1 MYFIY
6 QKENG
11 TLEKKNSQ
19 NNYYEK
25 DAYKILG
32 EDITLVEPIVKTT
45 RNFYIW
51 VGVLLFFIMLGV
63 YAYITQFKNGLG
75 VTGMNSPVYWGFYI
89 TNFVF
94 FIGISHAGT
103 LISAILRVAQAE
115 WRRAITRCAEV
126 ITVMVIFI
134 GIGNILVDMGR
145 PDRLINLIKH
155 GQLNSPLL
163 WDVMS
168 VTMYL
173 IASST
178 YLYLPLIPDIAI
190 LRDTVNKR
198 KWLYKILA
206 MGWTGTER
214 QHLILEKIIG
224 VMAVIVIPIA
234 VSVHT
239 VISFIFAMTI
249 QPMWHSAIFGP
260 YFVVGAIFS
269 GIAALIIAM
278 FIIRKA
284 YHLEPY
290 FKEIH
295 FNYLGVLLL
304 VMTVA
309 WFYFTTSEFVTTFYG
324 SAPHEMAVFWEK
336 INGRYAFFFWLMVL
350 TNFVIPM
357 IILSRSKTR
366 TAVGTLIASC
376 SIVIGMWLERF
387 IIIIPTLI
395 NPRLPYP
402 RGIYLPS
409 WVEISITLGFL
420 SLFILF
426 YTIFTKFFPIVSI
439 WEIKEGREKA
449 VFEVE
454 ERVKSY
460 LPDPQ
465 LGVKDVA

>member
-1 MYFIY
+1 MCIICR
-6 QKENG
+6 KETG
-11 TLEKKNSQ
+11 LKKRQ
-19 NNYYEK
+19 NFQDNLYEEQ
-25 DAYKILG
+25 AGAILR
-32 EDITLVEPIVKTT
+32 EDVALVEPLVKTT
-45 RNFYIW
+45 KGFYIF
-51 VGVLLFFIMLGV
+51 VGILLFFVFLGV
-63 YAYITQFKNGLG
+63 VAYLTQFWFGLG
-75 VTGMNSPVYWGFYI
+75 VTGLNRPVYWAFYI

-115 WRRAITRCAEV
+115 WRRAITRSAEV

-134 GIGNILVDMGR
+134 GLGNILVDMGR
-145 PDRLINLIKH
+145 PDRLLNLLLH
-155 GQLNSPLL
+155 GQVNSPLL
-163 WDVMS
+163 WDVIS
-168 VTMYL
+168 VSCYL
-173 IASST
+173 TASTT

-190 LRDTVNKR
+190 LRDTVKKR
-198 KWLYKILA
+198 KWFYTVLALGWKGTQRQHKILE
-206 MGWTGTER
+206 T
-214 QHLILEKIIG
+214 LIGIL
-224 VMAVIVIPIA
+224 AVVVIPVA

-278 FIIRKA
+278 FILRKV
-284 YHLEPY
+284 YRLEAY

-295 FNYLGVLLL
+295 FNYLGILLL
-304 VMTVA
+304 VMTCA
-309 WFYFTTSEFVTTFYG
+309 WFYFTLAEFLTTFYG
-324 SAPHEMAVFWEK
+324 SEPHEMEVFWEK
-336 INGRYAFFFWLMVL
+336 LTGRYAIGFWIMVL

-357 IILSRSKTR
+357 VILSRPKTR
-366 TAVGTLIASC
+366 TALGTLIASC

-387 IIIIPTLI
+387 LIILPTLV
-395 NPRLPYP
+395 NPMLPYP
-402 RGIYLPS
+402 RGNYFPS
-409 WVEISITLGFL
+409 WVEICITLGFL

-426 YTIFTKFFPIVSI
+426 YTIFTKFFPIISI

-465 LGVKDVA
+465 TAEK